1 MLQQGPQLN
10 YTTSQIVPIN
20 NLAGSSLALRRLA
33 VSTVNSRADT
43 NDSLMDSSLNAVV
56 LLNIQLGKSV
66 VLVSGGITDIT
77 KGRSIDNVSNFLII
91 IK

>member
-10 YTTSQIVPIN
+10 YTTSQTVPIN
-20 NLAGSSLALRRLA
+20 SLAGSSLALRRLT

-77 KGRSIDNVSNFLII
+77 KGRSIDNVSDI
-91 IK
+91 